1 MEKKAFRIGIFSGIM
16 AVFLFS
22 LISCTFEITEKKR
35 IADPDVTNTSKG
47 ITVTLKNSNSDT
59 LHINIFRQDVTN
71 LINDNGTSDEPVI
84 NIGIVFPY
92 MKGNS
97 TNNTTFVYEDTNV
110 IKNRKYRYC
119 ARLYSEVDGYTYTN
133 WTSTIKADN
142 GIVSNTSRISYGI
155 PQTTKFIY
163 DKNAK
168 TITISGDIVNPTGM
182 DEGDFEENFKPALVF
197 ASEKE
202 TRVFE
207 VESIEDEAVIYLG
220 SLLPLEFYNTNL
232 TFLGIIGQKVE
243 NYTIL
248 KTKETKIQRIIWTEL
263 SLVPQEAFIDKKG
276 EAVTGKKVF
285 LESEYGQSG
294 YDYTFYNYN

>member
-1 MEKKAFRIGIFSGIM
+1 MEKKAFKIGIFSGIM

-22 LISCTFEITEKKR
+22 LISCTFEITDKKR

-133 WTSTIKADN
+133 WTTTIKADN

-163 DKNAK
+163 DKDAK
-168 TITISGDIVNPTGM
+168 IITISGDIVNPTGM
-182 DEGDFEENFKPALVF
+182 DEGVFEENFTPAFVF
-197 ASEKE
+197 ASDKE

-207 VESIEDEAVIYLG
+207 VESIEDQSIIYLG
-220 SLLPLEFYNTNL
+220 SLLPVEFYNTNI

-263 SLVPQEAFIDKKG
+263 SVVPPEAFVDKKG
-276 EAVTGKKVF
+276 DAVPDKKVF

-294 YDYTFYNYN
+294 YDYTFYDYN